1 MFFFLSQLTG
11 DGPSRL
17 VSLLPLR
24 KFACE
29 VRQVMHSYPSGL
41 CFSNFA
47 PAFRSCLGYECIVG
61 HYGNFSKLSQLFE
74 GIPDT
79 AKVCVCVYL
88 CVHMLF
94 DVYFVCV
101 CTQVFI
107 KYSILQIIGEG
118 MAKKVYLI
126 HSKIT
131 SNGENEKFVH
141 FIVSLFCIDQPIQD
155 DTVDDTVTMPT
166 DLGKVAWNILR
177 LLVASK
183 DHMIALPELAGLYN
197 NAFSHQIKLSDY
209 GYNSIKALLSSLPS
223 IVVSYCYV
231 VYSIACLNYHTL
243 QNFDGKN

>member
-79 AKVCVCVYL
+79 AKVCVYIYVYMCCL
-88 CVHMLF
+88 MCILCACVHK
-94 DVYFVCV
+94 C
-101 CTQVFI
+101 
-107 KYSILQIIGEG
+107 S
-118 MAKKVYLI
+118 
-126 HSKIT
+126 
-131 SNGENEKFVH
+131 
-141 FIVSLFCIDQPIQD
+141 
-155 DTVDDTVTMPT
+155 
-166 DLGKVAWNILR
+166 
-177 LLVASK
+177 
-183 DHMIALPELAGLYN
+183 
-197 NAFSHQIKLSDY
+197 
-209 GYNSIKALLSSLPS
+209 
-223 IVVSYCYV
+223 
-231 VYSIACLNYHTL
+231 
-243 QNFDGKN
+243 